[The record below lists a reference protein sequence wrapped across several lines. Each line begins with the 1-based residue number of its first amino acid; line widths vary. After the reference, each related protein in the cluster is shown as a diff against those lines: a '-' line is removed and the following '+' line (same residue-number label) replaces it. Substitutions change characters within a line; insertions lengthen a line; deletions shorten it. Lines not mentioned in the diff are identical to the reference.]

1 MQFACASRLRE
12 QFRACSTVAPQDAS
26 AFSVDVVFQFRSNYA
41 EAAPGFVRLGTAF
54 FVGVGCRLAI
64 ATAYCS
70 FAVPPSVI
78 ALAGQSRAALL
89 SPAVRVRHIL
99 LEKRFWTGHR
109 TGATN

>member
-1 MQFACASRLRE
+1 MLLACASRLRE
-12 QFRACSTVAPQDAS
+12 QFRACCTVAPQDAS
-26 AFSVDVVFQFRSNYA
+26 ALSLYVAFQFTSNYA

-54 FVGVGCRLAI
+54 FVGVGYQLAI
-64 ATAYCS
+64 AAAHCS
-70 FAVPPSVI
+70 FAVPLSVV
-78 ALAGQSRAALL
+78 ALAGHSRAALL